1 MIRVDAKLTLALR
14 VTGTLPGGYHALDAL
29 VVAVDA
35 PADRLR
41 LEFTEPGPRA
51 VHALVHGPAAVG
63 VPADDSNLAVRA
75 AYELLPAGVGVHLD
89 LEKHIPSGA
98 GLGGGS
104 SDAAAV
110 LRALRARFDLDPER
124 IDTVAAALG
133 SDVPVCVRGGVNRM
147 EGRGEVLTPLD
158 AGPPLD
164 LVIAVPAF
172 GCSTPAVYRAYDSL
186 GGPTATRTVPAP
198 PGWAEVWGP
207 TWANDLE
214 AAAEVVAP
222 DLAQFRDRVEA
233 VCGVPALLAGS
244 GSAYAA
250 VLPDAAAAQ
259 GAADAL
265 GRLDGVR
272 AWAGRA
278 PVTPGA

>member
-35 PADRLR
+35 PADRLT
-41 LEFTEPGPRA
+41 LEFTPGPRA
-51 VHALVHGPAAVG
+51 VHAVVHGPAAVG
-63 VPADDSNLAVRA
+63 VPADDTNLAVRA
-75 AYELLPAGVGVHLD
+75 AYDLLPVGAGVHLD

-110 LRALRARFDLDPER
+110 LRALRARFDLDPGR

-133 SDVPVCVRGGVNRM
+133 SDVPVCVRGGVHRM

-186 GGPTATRTVPAP
+186 CGPTATRTVPAP

-222 DLAQFRDRVEA
+222 GLAHFRDRVEA

-259 GAADAL
+259 DAADAL